1 MPLRAAEAF
10 SLGGLQLRSPSLQV
24 MPSHIPYLRVYA
36 NSAVA
41 FWIRRTLLA
50 VMPLSSPLIG
60 LELLRRQWAIG
71 TITLT

>member
-50 VMPLSSPLIG
+50 VMPSFVPMVP
-60 LELLRRQWAIG
+60 
-71 TITLT
+71 